1 MERLRA
7 SLLFGRLTLRV
18 DWLARRTMADF
29 VYTTVPGKI
38 KTLLAKIRQVG
49 VPPKATVQWLK
60 TLGFSSSNDS
70 TLLGVLKFVGL
81 IDSNSV
87 PTPAWASYRGSNY
100 KSVLGDAIRRGYAEL
115 FSVYPD
121 ADRRSQTELDHVFST
136 NSTGGKQ
143 VVAKT
148 IGTFKAL
155 ADEAE
160 FSALGEVTDHPTP
173 ISSVALPV
181 SAPQSPIC
189 QSGLGVLPGLHI
201 DVQVHI
207 SPEASPDQIDQIFA
221 SMAKHLYG
229 AKKSEG

>member
-1 MERLRA
+1 
-7 SLLFGRLTLRV
+7 
-18 DWLARRTMADF
+18 MADY
-29 VYTTVPGKI
+29 VYTTVPGKV
-38 KTLLAKIRQVG
+38 KALLAKIRQVG
-49 VPPKATVQWLK
+49 IPPKATVQWLK
-60 TLGFSSSNDS
+60 TLGFSSSNDT
-70 TLLGVLKFVGL
+70 TLLGVLKFVSL
-81 IDSNSV
+81 TDSTGV
-87 PTPAWASYRGSNY
+87 PTAAWTNYRGADY

-121 ADRRSQTELDHVFST
+121 ADRRSQTELDHFFST

-143 VVAKT
+143 VVTKT

-155 ADEAE
+155 AEDAE
-160 FSALGEVTDHPTP
+160 FSESGETTSHPTP
-173 ISSVALPV
+173 GPSTQVPTHT
-181 SAPQSPIC
+181 PQGSGC
-189 QSGLGVLPGLHI
+189 QSVPCAPPGLHI

>member
-1 MERLRA
+1 
-7 SLLFGRLTLRV
+7 
-18 DWLARRTMADF
+18 MADF

-38 KTLLAKIRQVG
+38 KMLLAKIRQVG
-49 VPPKATVQWLK
+49 IPPKATVQWLK

-70 TLLGVLKFVGL
+70 SLLGVLKFVGL
-81 IDSNSV
+81 IDSNGV
-87 PTPAWASYRGSNY
+87 PATAWSGYRGAHY
-100 KSVLGDAIRRGYAEL
+100 KSVLGDAVRRGYNEL

-136 NSTGGKQ
+136 NSTAGKQ
-143 VVAKT
+143 VIAKT
-148 IGTFKAL
+148 IATFKAL

-160 FSALGEVTDHPTP
+160 FSVAGEEANRLASASSAHLPVPAALKQ
-173 ISSVALPV
+173 SKQSVPGALPN
-181 SAPQSPIC
+181 
-189 QSGLGVLPGLHI
+189 LHI

-229 AKKSEG
+229 ARKSEE